1 MKFFESEKI
10 EMIQAIGGA
19 RERFKF
25 DVINKLLFSFYIQK
39 SEIYFGKKY
48 I

>member
-19 RERFKF
+19 RARFKF
-25 DVINKLLFSFYIQK
+25 DAINKLLFSFYIRR
-39 SEIYFGKKY
+39 SEIYFGINY